1 MPVHS
6 STVADER
13 FWSILAGMIPR
24 AVTNFTHRY
33 FEVIAILF
41 CDAAEPREGWVER
54 GPNALAALCHDPA
67 EVGDEV
73 AEE

>member
-1 MPVHS
+1 
-6 STVADER
+6 
-13 FWSILAGMIPR
+13 MIPR